1 MTDNGNITPVAP
13 DLTPEQRANLE
24 YKLIVRRSW
33 LQAILAISTTIAF
46 FGLLLLLVFHAIP
59 SASEDII
66 DILIGNFATAWI
78 MMVTYYFQ
86 QMAHQQAQKNQN
98 GSTATSK
105 VVDTP
110 KS

>member
-1 MTDNGNITPVAP
+1 MPDNGTIAP
-13 DLTPEQRANLE
+13 DLSPEQRANLE

-59 SASEDII
+59 SSSEDII

-86 QMAHQQAQKNQN
+86 QLGHQQSQKNQTQN
-98 GSTATSK
+98 GPAATQK